1 MFEGF
6 VPLKSRKSYSIGSVN
21 LARIFVSC
29 RKLIDCL
36 LNIYAPNKCSDQ
48 IQYFQNIS
56 EEIKSLTAECDSS
69 LIVGGDFNVIL
80 DEVLDG
86 RGANKKRKESAKFV
100 EEMCVEHDLID
111 IWRIRNPTD
120 TRFTWRQKTPIIQRR
135 LDYWLVSDCL
145 QVDIDTVDVITA
157 IKSDHSA
164 ITLGMNSLD
173 ESLRGPSFWKFNSN
187 LVNDSDYCQLINA
200 NYNVWLEEFKE
211 VLDKRVLWDL
221 VKYRI
226 RQCTIE
232 YSKSKARERKA
243 KLLEVEEC
251 IKECSHKCD
260 KDPSSQNLE
269 ELESLEAEYENLYDF
284 ITQGAIIRSRA
295 TWYEMSER
303 NNKYFLNLENSNKK
317 KTSVRKVFTSEGS
330 LTHDPKK
337 IMNELE
343 SYYSS
348 LYDGNSCAN
357 SDTISTFIS
366 KSNQIPKLPENLR
379 NICEG
384 KLGYGECYN
393 VLKSFQKN
401 KSPGNDGLTVEF
413 YIAFWPLIG
422 ALLVDSLNYAF
433 EYRELSN
440 SQKQA
445 IITLIEKKGKDKRL
459 IKNWR
464 PISLINVDA
473 KIVSKALAEQ
483 NVWKRLFLKLFT
495 TIRMRLSKEERFS
508 MRSER

>member
-6 VPLKSRKSYSIGSVN
+6 VPLKSGKPYSIGSVN
-21 LARIFVSC
+21 LARICFLQETYSTRDVENIW
-29 RKLIDCL
+29 RKQWRGDLFFSHGTCQSKGVLVLVKNNFDFNLQTIKTDPEGRFIMLDAIIQDSRYCL
-36 LNIYAPNKCSDQ
+36 LNIYAPNKCSEQ

-86 RGANKKRKESAKFV
+86 RGGNKKRKESAKFV
-100 EEMCVEHDLID
+100 EEMCVEHDLD

-145 QVDIDTVDVITA
+145 QVDIDTVDIITA

-164 ITLGMNSLD
+164 TTLRMNSLD

-187 LVNDSDYCQLINA
+187 LVNDSDYCQLISA

-211 VLDKRVLWDL
+211 VLDKGVLWDL

-232 YSKSKARERKA
+232 YRKSKARERKA
-243 KLLEVEEC
+243 KLQEVEEC

-295 TWYEMSER
+295 TWYEMGER

-330 LTHDPKK
+330 LTHDPQK

-343 SYYSS
+343 SYYSGVFMMEIVVQTRIPY
-348 LYDGNSCAN
+348 LHLLA
-357 SDTISTFIS
+357 
-366 KSNQIPKLPENLR
+366 NQIKFQN
-379 NICEG
+379 
-384 KLGYGECYN
+384 Y
-393 VLKSFQKN
+393 LK
-401 KSPGNDGLTVEF
+401 
-413 YIAFWPLIG
+413 I
-422 ALLVDSLNYAF
+422 
-433 EYRELSN
+433 
-440 SQKQA
+440 
-445 IITLIEKKGKDKRL
+445 
-459 IKNWR
+459 
-464 PISLINVDA
+464 
-473 KIVSKALAEQ
+473 
-483 NVWKRLFLKLFT
+483 
-495 TIRMRLSKEERFS
+495 
-508 MRSER
+508 